1 MTTLVRK
8 PGTGYVLLFG
18 GSLLVAI
25 VMGAVIAY
33 AHRFLG
39 DNGPYIVAG
48 ACLVAVL
55 LLAILLEWRLGALM
69 LAASLPYQ
77 ETINIGPL
85 ASGMK
90 VLAFLTILS
99 LGLGLMRERELSA
112 RFLRLCQQPLT
123 LAVFALV
130 LWVLTSV
137 LWADYQEV
145 ALSRT
150 ITFAGV
156 FSLMMVVGMLEKRY
170 LLLLWAIIALSAT
183 LSVPAGY
190 ILPQDEEDYAAT
202 LGRVTSGLHPNDFAG
217 LLIIAFFVAYFGLKR
232 YRIAVYVL
240 APVLL
245 YGIFASQSRTGL
257 IALVATPVLAMLVPR
272 SPISWQGR
280 IFLMYGLGALVLA
293 GIILAIP
300 SVGEAVVERYTTL
313 SQYQNEETWAGRWD
327 IWWAA
332 LLIIAAHPLLG
343 VGAGNYPYFA
353 LDYSVDYVRQLSAEE
368 GQIAGVT
375 HQIFLAVASEL
386 GLVGLALFVSI
397 LFFAFKLA
405 LELSQRSTFAAALFV
420 GLLAYVLIGMTTAW
434 EYQKIG
440 YILFGSILSL
450 GIQQG
455 YVSYAN
461 SEDQDSP

>member
-1 MTTLVRK
+1 
-8 PGTGYVLLFG
+8 
-18 GSLLVAI
+18 
-25 VMGAVIAY
+25 
-33 AHRFLG
+33 
-39 DNGPYIVAG
+39 
-48 ACLVAVL
+48 
-55 LLAILLEWRLGALM
+55 M
-69 LAASLPYQ
+69 LAALLPYQ
-77 ETINIGPL
+77 ETINVGPL

-123 LAVFALV
+123 LAVFAFV
-130 LWVLTSV
+130 LWALTSV
-137 LWADYQEV
+137 LWADYQEA

-150 ITFAGV
+150 ITFGGV
-156 FSLMMVVGMLEKRY
+156 FSLMVVVGMLEKRY
-170 LLLLWAIIALSAT
+170 LLLLWAFIALSAT

-190 ILPQDEEDYAAT
+190 VLPQDEEAAT
-202 LGRVTSGLHPNDFAG
+202 SGRFTSGLHPNDYAG
-217 LLIIAFFVAYFGLKR
+217 LLVIAFIVAYFGPKR
-232 YRIAVYVL
+232 HRIAAYVL
-240 APVLL
+240 APVLFF
-245 YGIFASQSRTGL
+245 GIFASQSRTGL
-257 IALVATPVLAMLVPR
+257 IALVATPVLAMLIPR

-300 SVGEAVVERYTTL
+300 SIGEAIVERYTTL
-313 SQYQNEETWAGRWD
+313 SQYQNESTWAGRWD

-343 VGAGNYPYFA
+343 VGVGNYPYFA

-368 GQIAGVT
+368 GEIAGVT

-405 LELSQRSTFAAALFV
+405 LQLSQRSTFAAALFV

-455 YVSYAN
+455 YVSYAK
-461 SEDQDSP
+461 SEDQDST